1 MQKTESLCVYI
12 PFFNEENKS
21 INIFLENLKILNKY
35 DFINE
40 IYLVDDGSDDNT
52 LSILNN
58 FSKNQ
63 KSNKF
68 KLFNNNKNKGVGFSF
83 KEVLKVSQSSHII
96 FIPSDNDIPL
106 NIFENVESYIN
117 ANIDLLMFYP
127 LNLEKYSRSRYL
139 VSMLFRIIYG
149 FVFDVKINYLQAPG
163 LYNIKKIKEFDL
175 FSDRFSIWSEL
186 NIKLMKSGISFS
198 EVGIEYKKKS
208 YIDRSISLKN
218 LSEVI
223 LNFIKLYLE
232 VYIFNK
238 EKYKKNSNRVYL
250 K

>member
-83 KEVLKVSQSSHII
+83 KEVLKV
-96 FIPSDNDIPL
+96 
-106 NIFENVESYIN
+106 
-117 ANIDLLMFYP
+117 
-127 LNLEKYSRSRYL
+127 
-139 VSMLFRIIYG
+139 
-149 FVFDVKINYLQAPG
+149 
-163 LYNIKKIKEFDL
+163 
-175 FSDRFSIWSEL
+175 
-186 NIKLMKSGISFS
+186 
-198 EVGIEYKKKS
+198 
-208 YIDRSISLKN
+208 
-218 LSEVI
+218 
-223 LNFIKLYLE
+223 
-232 VYIFNK
+232 
-238 EKYKKNSNRVYL
+238 
-250 K
+250 